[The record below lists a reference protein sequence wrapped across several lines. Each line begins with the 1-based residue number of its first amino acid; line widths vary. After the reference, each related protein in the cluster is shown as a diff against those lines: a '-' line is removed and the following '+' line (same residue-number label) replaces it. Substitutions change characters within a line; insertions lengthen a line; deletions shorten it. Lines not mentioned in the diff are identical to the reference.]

1 MKKLKYN
8 SKLRNTLFAITLA
21 STFATGFFCGS
32 QKNAKIK
39 FLKGDT
45 AYITQQDTLILFPD
59 EINAL
64 DSIENTIFSPKLSM
78 ESRQK
83 LPSAKKFFSGAKNGL
98 HFSTFKGFALKRK
111 ERLKYIESAKGL
123 NNPDSLELAYKK
135 YQETL
140 KSGFAYIKSNADTE
154 NDPTSYDYEKLK
166 LELYTN
172 KSLLNV
178 MIRSGA
184 FSQERIN
191 QELNKCAMMEIIQEY
206 RKHQKEYNQ
215 FVSQRI
221 ETEKQDSAA
230 FETDKR
236 QKIDSLNLQL
246 AQKCQKYGVIR

>member
-1 MKKLKYN
+1 
-8 SKLRNTLFAITLA
+8 
-21 STFATGFFCGS
+21 
-32 QKNAKIK
+32 
-39 FLKGDT
+39 
-45 AYITQQDTLILFPD
+45 
-59 EINAL
+59 
-64 DSIENTIFSPKLSM
+64 
-78 ESRQK
+78 
-83 LPSAKKFFSGAKNGL
+83 
-98 HFSTFKGFALKRK
+98 
-111 ERLKYIESAKGL
+111 
-123 NNPDSLELAYKK
+123 
-135 YQETL
+135 
-140 KSGFAYIKSNADTE
+140 
-154 NDPTSYDYEKLK
+154 
-166 LELYTN
+166 
-172 KSLLNV
+172 